1 MTGSRIGFARDRTV
15 VVAAP
20 TADVFARLAD
30 VGGRSAWSGTVGRIQ
45 LLREVDP
52 DLRSWSVER
61 RLLARP
67 LAVVYHVAATPPGCV
82 EVRVSIDGCGVV
94 TRYELTELGDGT
106 AVRLTATQFCRGGR
120 PTRRAALRLRR
131 LARLL
136 ERDDDLLFATSPG
149 QAHGRADVSPADGS
163 RQNRRA

>member
-1 MTGSRIGFARDRTV
+1 MTGGRIGSARDRTV

-20 TADVFARLAD
+20 TADVFTRVADIGARTT
-30 VGGRSAWSGTVGRIQ
+30 WSGRVGRIQ

-52 DLRSWSVER
+52 DLRTWSVER

-67 LAVVYHVAATPPGCV
+67 LPIVYHVAAMSPGCV

-94 TRYELTELGDGT
+94 TRYELSERGDAT
-106 AVRLTATQFCRGGR
+106 VVHLTTTRFCRGGR
-120 PTRRAALRLRR
+120 PTRRAAFRLHR

-136 ERDDDLLFATSPG
+136 ERDDDLVLAVPRTPAEQPG
-149 QAHGRADVSPADGS
+149 DVSPASGS
-163 RQNRRA
+163 RHNRRG